1 MLFYPLKLTEV
12 LKDIIYIKTKRKKLK
27 DWYKNN
33 IVLMLLGTFLFVG
46 GYFFLRLAYHMSD
59 KMPFT
64 QEIVLIILGTLAT
77 VLITAM
83 LLNKQ
88 TEVELQKEQSIKFL
102 ELKSTTYQNIINLM
116 EHIVGEKEVSAE
128 DRNRLAFNTHRLAIV
143 ASPAVLYEYQEFLKV
158 FNHETKDNLVSVED
172 RHHLN
177 KALARLT
184 IFIRKDLIGE
194 LDTQSGLNIETI
206 NKQILSNAKM
216 TEY

>member
-1 MLFYPLKLTEV
+1 MKN
-12 LKDIIYIKTKRKKLK
+12 
-27 DWYKNN
+27 WYKNN
-33 IVLMLLGTFLFVG
+33 IILMILGTFLFIG

-102 ELKSTTYQNIINLM
+102 ELKSTTYRNIIDLM
-116 EHIVGEKEVSAE
+116 EHIVEKRIVNDE
-128 DRNRLAFNTHRLAIV
+128 DRNKLIFNTHKLAIV
-143 ASPAVLYEYQEFLKV
+143 ASPAVLNEYQEFLKV
-158 FNHETKDNLVSVED
+158 FNTETKDNKVSVED
-172 RHHLN
+172 AHQLN
-177 KALARLT
+177 EAMAKLT

-194 LDTQSGLNIETI
+194 LDNRSGFNIEKI
-206 NKQILSNAKM
+206 NKQILSNAHM
-216 TEY
+216 SEF

>member
-1 MLFYPLKLTEV
+1 MNE
-12 LKDIIYIKTKRKKLK
+12 
-27 DWYKNN
+27 WYKNN
-33 IVLMLLGTFLFVG
+33 TILMILSAFVFVG

-64 QEIVLIILGTLAT
+64 QEIILIILGTLAT

-102 ELKSTTYQNIINLM
+102 ELKSETYRKIIDLM
-116 EHIVGEKEVSAE
+116 EEIVQKKVVNEE
-128 DRNRLAFNTHRLAIV
+128 DKNRLIFNTHRLALV
-143 ASPAVLYEYQEFLKV
+143 ASPAVLDEYQLFLEV
-158 FNHETKDNLVSVED
+158 FNNETQDGIVSVED
-172 RHHLN
+172 ANHLN

-194 LDTQSGLNIETI
+194 LDSQSGLDIEKI
-206 NKQILSNAKM
+206 NKQILSNANM
-216 TEY
+216 TVGHL